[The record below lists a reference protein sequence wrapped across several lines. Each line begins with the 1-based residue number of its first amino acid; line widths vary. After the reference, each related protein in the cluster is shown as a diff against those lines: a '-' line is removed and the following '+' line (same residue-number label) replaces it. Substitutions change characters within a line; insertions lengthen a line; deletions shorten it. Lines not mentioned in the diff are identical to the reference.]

1 MRRVHRAR
9 KGGRP
14 DGQSAT
20 EESETARDE
29 KFLRKPAT
37 NLSSFEEDPPSLT
50 SGKGF
55 SQGPPPSLRRTIME
69 SIGDESSSLE
79 ITPDLGT
86 EESTARDIKVPSQ
99 AFHQPLLL
107 LLQNMEMVFTGT
119 DRLLLLRSCRV
130 TAMSHRP
137 LRSLL
142 TWDVILP
149 SDPCVSPLPSGESS
163 NDITLGTK
171 CFCQ

>member
-1 MRRVHRAR
+1 MLEKKNNRLMRRVHRAR

-20 EESETARDE
+20 EESTARDE
-29 KFLRKPAT
+29 K
-37 NLSSFEEDPPSLT
+37 
-50 SGKGF
+50 
-55 SQGPPPSLRRTIME
+55 
-69 SIGDESSSLE
+69 
-79 ITPDLGT
+79 
-86 EESTARDIKVPSQ
+86 VPSQ
-99 AFHQPLLL
+99 AGHQPLLL
-107 LLQNMEMVFTGT
+107 LLQNMEMVFTGA

-149 SDPCVSPLPSGESS
+149 YDPCMCLSPP
-163 NDITLGTK
+163 IR
-171 CFCQ
+171 